1 MLRLPAKERVDLL
14 QLAEQYGFDFHT
26 MYGEK
31 YWDESRYYQFSLA
44 QVENDIEDPTAELHQ
59 MCLKVVDKV
68 INSDELLAKFQI
80 PKPFFSFVRQSWQDQ
95 EPSLYSRMDLV
106 YDGAGPA
113 KLLENNADT
122 PTSVY
127 ETGFWQW
134 LWLEHATA
142 SGKTRRTA
150 DQYNSLQDKLI
161 SRFQELKYY
170 HPDKVLYFACAKN
183 TIEDRGTVQ
192 YMEDC
197 AREAGIDT
205 AFVYVEDIG
214 IDAEGRF
221 TANPESDTL
230 PEQSPVIDWIFK
242 LYPWEDMMREDFA
255 PYLLQNNTYW
265 LEPAWKSILSNKAL
279 LPMLWQMFPGHPNL
293 LEAYFEEDAENC
305 SPDLTWVR
313 KPIFSREGA
322 NIQIIKGDQLIEESD
337 GDYANQGHILQA
349 FSALPKFGDSYT
361 LIGSWLVN
369 DQPAGMSIREDAS
382 LITKDMSRYI
392 PHLIV

>member
-1 MLRLPAKERVDLL
+1 MLRLPSAERVNLK
-14 QLAEQYGFDFHT
+14 QLADQFGFDFHT

-31 YWDESRYYQFSLA
+31 YWDETRFYQFSLE
-44 QVENDIEDPTAELHQ
+44 QVEQDIEDPTEALHQ
-59 MCLKVVDKV
+59 MCLQVVDTV
-68 INSDELLAKFQI
+68 VNSDELMAKFQI
-80 PKPFFSFVRQSWQDQ
+80 PEAFWAFVRQSWQDQ
-95 EPSLYSRMDLV
+95 EPSLYSRIDLV
-106 YDGAGPA
+106 YGGRGPA

-142 SGKTRRTA
+142 TGKTVNRA
-150 DQYNSLQDKLI
+150 DQYNSLQDKLVH
-161 SRFQELKYY
+161 RFRELKQY
-170 HPDKVLYFACAKN
+170 HPDKVLYFACAKE
-183 TIEDRGTVQ
+183 TVEDRGTVQ

-197 AREAGIDT
+197 AKEAGIET

-214 IDAEGRF
+214 IDEQGRF
-221 TANPESDTL
+221 TANPDSETL
-230 PEQSPVIDWIFK
+230 PEESPVIDWIFK

-279 LPMLWQMFPGHPNL
+279 LPMLWEMFPGHPNL
-293 LEAYFEEDAENC
+293 LEAYFEEDAALC
-305 SPDLTWVR
+305 DPAKTWVR

-322 NIQIIKGDQLIEESD
+322 NIQIMKGDQLIEQSD
-337 GDYANQGHILQA
+337 GDYAEQPHILQE
-349 FSALPKFGDSYT
+349 FSSLPKFGESYT

-369 DQPAGMSIREDAS
+369 DQPAGMSIREDS
-382 LITKDMSRYI
+382 TLITKDMSRYI
-392 PHLIV
+392 PHVIV